1 MKLIERPK
9 NLFQFQ
15 EWFDT
20 HLKDHYAVHKD
31 DLVRVYAR
39 TPEEPLVWV
48 TYEKKDDIPDSHQAY
63 LIKSSIEP
71 IKKDTA
77 EDVLREIVSCYGK
90 DDEKYV
96 LHISEVWELI
106 ERARRILEQD
116 DE

>member
-20 HLKDHYAVHKD
+20 HLKDHYAVSKD
-31 DLVRVYAR
+31 DLDRV
-39 TPEEPLVWV
+39 VS
-48 TYEKKDDIPDSHQAY
+48 DDTKIWSNDPYQIVEHERDIKHQAF